1 MITKEGIDM
10 QTKLFSD
17 KAIYQ
22 LIIPLIVE
30 QVLAVTVGM
39 ADIMMISV
47 AGEAAVSGV
56 SLVDMIN
63 VLIINIF
70 AALATGGA
78 VVSAQFI
85 GKRDR
90 QQACLSAYQLLLIT
104 IIISVCV
111 MMIILLFKR
120 PILRLLFGKIEKDV
134 MDNAIIYLNIT
145 AISYPFL
152 AIYNSCSALFRSMG
166 NAKVSMLL
174 SFLMNI
180 INIGG
185 NAFFIFFLH
194 LGIAGVA
201 IPSLIARF
209 LASIIILYLICN
221 TKNQIYI
228 EPKFQIKLD
237 KAMIKKILHIGIP
250 NGLEN
255 GLFQL
260 GRVLVVG
267 IIAGFGT
274 VQIAANAVANNID
287 SMGCIPGQAISL
299 AMITVVGQC
308 IGAGDYVQAE
318 YYTKKLMKIS
328 YAFTSSINAI
338 IIFTLPLLLA
348 IYSLSNDTLELA
360 RILIWIHAGCSIFLW
375 PASFTFPNALRAA
388 NDVKFTMIASITS
401 MWIFRIV
408 TSYILGKS
416 MGMGAIGVWI
426 GMILDWIFRI
436 FCFTFRYRSGKW
448 KLHTI

>member
-194 LGIAGVA
+194 LTQG
-201 IPSLIARF
+201 
-209 LASIIILYLICN
+209 N
-221 TKNQIYI
+221 
-228 EPKFQIKLD
+228 
-237 KAMIKKILHIGIP
+237 M
-250 NGLEN
+250 
-255 GLFQL
+255 
-260 GRVLVVG
+260 
-267 IIAGFGT
+267 
-274 VQIAANAVANNID
+274 
-287 SMGCIPGQAISL
+287 
-299 AMITVVGQC
+299 
-308 IGAGDYVQAE
+308 
-318 YYTKKLMKIS
+318 
-328 YAFTSSINAI
+328 SIN
-338 IIFTLPLLLA
+338 
-348 IYSLSNDTLELA
+348 
-360 RILIWIHAGCSIFLW
+360 
-375 PASFTFPNALRAA
+375 
-388 NDVKFTMIASITS
+388 
-401 MWIFRIV
+401 
-408 TSYILGKS
+408 
-416 MGMGAIGVWI
+416 
-426 GMILDWIFRI
+426 
-436 FCFTFRYRSGKW
+436 
-448 KLHTI
+448 